1 MSKSK
6 TRTQANDILSG
17 FAGTNEHDKIR
28 AVRTFC
34 NSDSA
39 FVAWA
44 RKARFSLDAI
54 RNARLLQQAWKRF
67 GAARSILI
75 TLRAIKVALL
85 KLSRGEL
92 LGRLTMAEANG
103 LLKSADPKNPPQRLA
118 TTAAVGRIAQEEL
131 FA

>member
-1 MSKSK
+1 MSK
-6 TRTQANDILSG
+6 TRELADDILSG
-17 FAGTNEHDKIR
+17 FAGTHDHDKIR

-44 RKARFSLDAI
+44 RKSAFSIDAI
-54 RNARLLQQAWKRF
+54 RNARLVQQAWKRF

-75 TLRAIKVALL
+75 TLRAVKAALIKLM
-85 KLSRGEL
+85 RGEIV
-92 LGRLTMAEANG
+92 GRLKMAEALD
-103 LLKSADPKNPPQRLA
+103 LLQSLSGKSKKSTSVVPM
-118 TTAAVGRIAQEEL
+118 VGGVSQQEL